1 MKGFKEIGIKK
12 IVLAVMGVAL
22 GATLMLAGNFGGNK
36 SESRTEEEDA
46 TRAEVYRV
54 QTEDRVRALCE
65 SVKGVDGVRVMV
77 TLSGGYRTEY
87 AEDARGECLTVGSGS
102 SERAVIRSVGAP
114 EIVGVGIVCRGAEDP
129 EIQKTLTELVASS
142 LGIGANRVVITDGK

>member
-1 MKGFKEIGIKK
+1 MKGIKEMGIKK
-12 IVLAVMGVAL
+12 IVLAIMGVAL
-22 GATLMLAGNFGGNK
+22 GATLMLAGNFGGSK
-36 SESRTEEEDA
+36 SESRAEEEDA
-46 TRAEVYRV
+46 TRAETYRV

-65 SVKGVDGVRVMV
+65 SVKGVDGVKVMV
-77 TLSGGYRTEY
+77 TLSGGYRTVY

-129 EIQKTLTELVASS
+129 EVRSTLTELVSSS